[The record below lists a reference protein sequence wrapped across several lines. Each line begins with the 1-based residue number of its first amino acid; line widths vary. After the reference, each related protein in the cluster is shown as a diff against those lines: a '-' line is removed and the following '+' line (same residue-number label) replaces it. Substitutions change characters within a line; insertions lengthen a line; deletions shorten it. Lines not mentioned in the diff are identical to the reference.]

1 MSTRPYKYVTVETTN
16 QITTVTLN
24 RPDKKNAM
32 SFELI
37 RELIKVSKK
46 IKADKSVR
54 AVILTGSGDDF
65 CAGIDLGSL
74 NDPKNRTFAMW
85 ELIKPYQNMFQ
96 KVNLCWRELPV
107 PVIASIHGHCIGA
120 GLQLVMG
127 CDVRISSS
135 NGKFSIMEAKWG
147 LVPDMGLTQSAFGSV
162 NIDVLKEL
170 AMTARVIEAQEAKE
184 VGLITHVDDAPLEKA
199 MLLAEEL
206 KTRSPDAVLASKRV
220 VNRMF
225 KQPATTLYQEKVWQM
240 KLMLGKNQKLAVKK
254 AKDSSIEFLKR
265 QFK

>member
-1 MSTRPYKYVTVETTN
+1 MNANHYKYITLETSN

-24 RPDKKNAM
+24 RANKKNAM

-37 RELIKVSKK
+37 RELIKAAKQ

-74 NDPKNRTFAMW
+74 NDPKNRPFAMW

-120 GLQLVMG
+120 GLQLAMG
-127 CDVRISSS
+127 CDVRISSP

-147 LVPDMGLTQSAFGSV
+147 LVPDMGLTQSAFGAV
-162 NIDVLKEL
+162 NVDVLKEL
-170 AMTARVIEAQEAKE
+170 AMTARVIEAKDAKE
-184 VGLITHVDDAPLEKA
+184 VGLITHVDEAPLEKA
-199 MLLAEEL
+199 ILLAEEL

-220 VNRMF
+220 VNLMF
-225 KQPATTLYQEKVWQM
+225 KQPAMTLYQEKIWQM

-254 AKDSSIEFLKR
+254 AKDSAVEFVKR
-265 QFK
+265 QFN